1 MQIKKPK
8 IVTIGGGNGHSN
20 ILGAIQDT
28 FIQHVD
34 LSAIVS
40 MSDDGRTT
48 GRLMRYFHD
57 ELGIHFPPPGDVR
70 RCLYFLSGSA
80 FRPEFEKYFETVIT
94 VDVPIH
100 SLSLGEIAKS
110 VGAYDFLASL
120 DFPYFDIHLPIF
132 GSLDGHK
139 FGNIFMGFL
148 FHHFDD
154 DYIKMMDFM
163 HQFLKVAS
171 RVIPVTIDSAYIQA
185 KLDDGT
191 IIERQDKISNNIG
204 YTGRIV
210 ELSLMPESETARH
223 NTELNAV
230 ISAADYILIAPG
242 DIYTSTISNL
252 IIGGVADLIAK
263 YSQAKIIFIAN
274 NTNKGGEA
282 SGYQIQDFVSE
293 IEKYLGKNI
302 DILVANNE
310 KLNLSISDANRF
322 KNDISVKGGDYIYL
336 SDDERQ
342 KLTERGTQ
350 IIEADI
356 LDRKTLYKHDKK
368 KIATILEKIIFHSK

>member
-94 VDVPIH
+94 IDVPIH
-100 SLSLGEIAKS
+100 SLSLGEI
-110 VGAYDFLASL
+110 
-120 DFPYFDIHLPIF
+120 
-132 GSLDGHK
+132 
-139 FGNIFMGFL
+139 L

-191 IIERQDKISNNIG
+191 IIERQDNISNNIG